1 MTDYQLTGGSN
12 PCGESPDLA
21 RWCEAIDELTSLG
34 RKYGI
39 DAEPVDPDGEAVAS
53 VCLEF
58 KKITSAEHLAEQ
70 VRALAT
76 TMETHLQARANR
88 ARLAE
93 STEHFINALASA
105 GGTA

>member
-1 MTDYQLTGGSN
+1 MTDHYITGGSN

-34 RKYGI
+34 RKFGI
-39 DAEPVDPDGEAVAS
+39 DAEPVDPDGEQVTHVYFAFRS
-53 VCLEF
+53 
-58 KKITSAEHLAEQ
+58 ITSPEHLAEQ